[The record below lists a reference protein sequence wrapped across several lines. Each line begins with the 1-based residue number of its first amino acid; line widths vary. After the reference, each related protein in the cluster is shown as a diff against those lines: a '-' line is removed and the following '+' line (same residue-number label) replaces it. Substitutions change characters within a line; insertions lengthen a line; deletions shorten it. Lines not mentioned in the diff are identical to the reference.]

1 MASSA
6 IEIRSPAVSSMSS
19 SRPGGSGLTWC
30 ARSSSSS
37 VVSPMADTITHTS
50 LPALRVATMRS
61 ATRLI
66 RSASD
71 TEEPP
76 YFCTTSP
83 TCGSFQ
89 SSRRRRRLILPRVP
103 GGGLGGTADV
113 AIAGTKNGLYQCALA
128 PPGGCVRVA
137 GPDGALP
144 TRNDPRVHHLFTDWL
159 GALGN
164 RDAALSVASSAPLPG
179 IRGQ

>member
-6 IEIRSPAVSSMSS
+6 MEIRSPAVSSMSS

-71 TEEPP
+71 TKGRPAR
-76 YFCTTSP
+76 TVAVTVA
-83 TCGSFQ
+83 TDGSW
-89 SSRRRRRLILPRVP
+89 LVTVP
-103 GGGLGGTADV
+103 GGALGGTADI

-137 GPDGALP
+137 GPDGAVP

-159 GALGN
+159 GAL
-164 RDAALSVASSAPLPG
+164 
-179 IRGQ
+179 